1 MNRSPPP
8 TLCRRIG
15 GRFRKP
21 NAARSDE
28 SGAAA
33 AVSRARRRAGAARR
47 VAVGT
52 DSLSVCAPHHQV
64 PPHIRAIPPGA
75 ALVRRRLRTW
85 AAPLVYA
92 QDSMR
97 RMPPAGRGGNIG
109 FHDICPPLI
118 HARPPRSLI
127 PSGVVGHRDGPAPPV
142 LGLRAGSADGLNTSP
157 PCLCSVGVKEGGMG
171 RTFCAACG
179 SDE

>member
-33 AVSRARRRAGAARR
+33 AVSRARRRAAAARR

-75 ALVRRRLRTW
+75 ALVRRRLRAW

-127 PSGVVGHRDGPAPPV
+127 PSGVVGPRDGAPSVTRPQSRKRRRPIHLTSLPL
-142 LGLRAGSADGLNTSP
+142 LGRCERRGDGPHILRSLQ
-157 PCLCSVGVKEGGMG
+157 
-171 RTFCAACG
+171 F
-179 SDE
+179 